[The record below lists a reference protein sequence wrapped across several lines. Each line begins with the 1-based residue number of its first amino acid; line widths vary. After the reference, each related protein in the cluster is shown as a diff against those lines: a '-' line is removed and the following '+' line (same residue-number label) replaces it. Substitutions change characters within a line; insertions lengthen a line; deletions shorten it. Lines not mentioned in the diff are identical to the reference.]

1 MKELTDFAEQ
11 EPVGARKS
19 ILLIMDEATAIVYF
33 EKGAQEAVIDV
44 DAELRLDYTL
54 HLQKPGQCDDAQNC
68 LCLFRSSEFETE
80 GTDLFFIP
88 KRVIC
93 SDINYDLEVE
103 TCSIGKPEE
112 VNSYVCSGNNFMIE
126 RHLAKKSAPE
136 VASYYELPRRTVLYF
151 VKFEDRIR
159 LIGDYGGQ

>member
-68 LCLFRSSEFETE
+68 LCLSEVLNSRPKGRTYSSS
-80 GTDLFFIP
+80 P
-88 KRVIC
+88 KGL
-93 SDINYDLEVE
+93 SA
-103 TCSIGKPEE
+103 
-112 VNSYVCSGNNFMIE
+112 
-126 RHLAKKSAPE
+126 RHKL
-136 VASYYELPRRTVLYF
+136 
-151 VKFEDRIR
+151 
-159 LIGDYGGQ
+159 